1 MSNKYKL
8 SKINLNNNPLK
19 DAGLRSIAQGLI
31 DNDTL
36 RVITLQNVGISQNC
50 IPDLANCLQ
59 NKKFLTK
66 LLLDG
71 NIIGVDGARALA
83 KGIKD
88 NETLTNLHLSD
99 CLIMEDGAK
108 ELAKSLENKRNLLVL
123 DLTNNKIM
131 SDGCIAICKSIQA

>member
-71 NIIGVDGARALA
+71 NIIGPLPIMVCS
-83 KGIKD
+83 
-88 NETLTNLHLSD
+88 LSKK
-99 CLIMEDGAK
+99 IY
-108 ELAKSLENKRNLLVL
+108 LEKNK
-123 DLTNNKIM
+123 NKIKNNI
-131 SDGCIAICKSIQA
+131 SKKNLVKGLPDQFNSF

>member
-1 MSNKYKL
+1 M
-8 SKINLNNNPLK
+8 NNNPLR
-19 DAGLRSIAQGLI
+19 DEGIIAIANGLI

-36 RVITLQNVGISQNC
+36 RVITLQNMCISESC
-50 IPDLANCLQ
+50 IPYLSKCLQ

-71 NIIGVDGARALA
+71 NVIGVEGAKTLSI
-83 KGIKD
+83 GIRD

-99 CLIMEDGAK
+99 CLILEDGAK
-108 ELAKSLENKRNLLVL
+108 ELAKSLDNKRNLLVL

-131 SDGCIAICKSIQA
+131 SDGCVAICKSIQNQSTLRELMLS